1 MSEITPEINISWYK
15 MEVQRKTTSVLLSL
29 GKYICF
35 PSVVFYR
42 QDLDVTALHTGTYLR
57 FLSSTEPVL
66 DEI

>member
-15 MEVQRKTTSVLLSL
+15 MEVQGKTMSVLLFL
-29 GKYICF
+29 EKYICF

-42 QDLDVTALHTGTYLR
+42 QDLDVTALHAGTYLR
-57 FLSSTEPVL
+57 FLSSTEMLL

>member
-1 MSEITPEINISWYK
+1 MK
-15 MEVQRKTTSVLLSL
+15 VQRKTTSVLLSL